1 MAVDGRFTYEDLYA
15 GQSPNY
21 YHRPLLPISST
32 NAISSESDI
41 PTIISTTRLVTSTEI
56 HSRTKLNKLA
66 DIIPFNYLYWIL
78 LVLAILLSIILI
90 IIFIYYCRT
99 FIKHHR
105 ARR

>member
-1 MAVDGRFTYEDLYA
+1 MATDGRFTYEDLYA

-21 YHRPLLPISST
+21 YHRPLLPVSST
-32 NAISSESDI
+32 NVIS
-41 PTIISTTRLVTSTEI
+41 TIISTRYPGRLVTTTDI
-56 HSRTKLNKLA
+56 HSKTKLNKLA

-78 LVLAILLSIILI
+78 LVLAILLIIILI

-105 ARR
+105 TRR